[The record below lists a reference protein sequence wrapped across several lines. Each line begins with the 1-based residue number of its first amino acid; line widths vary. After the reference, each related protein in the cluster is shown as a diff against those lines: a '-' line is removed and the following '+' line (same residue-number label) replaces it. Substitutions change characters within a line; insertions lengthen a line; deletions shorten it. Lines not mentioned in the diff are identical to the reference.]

1 MCMVSR
7 GPGDG
12 LGPYASRCGI
22 VADALLPP
30 AQGGAQRTETPSSA
44 VPSGLR
50 TAVCLPPPTPTVIEG
65 LRQGNLHPTGAVGP
79 ADTMALSLYCEFR
92 FNDMSAQTS
101 LRLVKVL
108 LLLLAATVIGP
119 LVAAETWASWRG
131 INSDG
136 VSNDT
141 GLPSNW
147 SPEGENLLWKAP
159 YGGRSAPVV
168 LDGRVCMIR
177 LAEPETVKRWQEQIA
192 CLDADTGEL
201 VWEHRYNVFQTDIP
215 HHRVGWASLVGDGA
229 TGNVFAHGVEGMVI
243 AFDPEG
249 TILWERST
257 SEEVG
262 RISGFGGRTATPVLD
277 GNLLV
282 VSFLS
287 AGWGSTAIP
296 RHRFYA
302 LDKRTG
308 ETVWISTP
316 GNAPYDTTYTVPV
329 VKEIDGQR
337 LLITGNGDG
346 GIYALQAATG
356 VKAWSY
362 PVSKRGINSSVVV
375 DGATVYASHSEENV
389 DESTSMGRLVALDAS
404 RISDGRP
411 KQVWMVDGFAAGYA
425 SPAILDG
432 VLYHVD
438 NSANLV
444 AFDGATGSELWLR
457 NIGIAQRSSPVIG
470 DGKLYV
476 SDVDGKFHIFRLSG
490 RSEPE
495 RTDLDEFKNPDGS
508 FTQINGAPA
517 ISGGR
522 IYFITNNTLYCIGTS
537 QGRSEEAAATLGEP
551 SMAPTG
557 AEAAHLQVV
566 PGEINLPPGG
576 RARFVARLFDA
587 KGRLIGERKAQWTL
601 DGALQGTLG
610 ADGEFTASEQF
621 PQGGLVSATV
631 GSITG
636 KARVAVRPTGGFLED
651 FERYAA
657 DAVPDGWSAARGRFK
672 IVEGDGGKM
681 LQKPSGNPRT
691 WRTTVY
697 VGNPGQRAYEIEAE
711 MMSTEQRRRMGDMG
725 LVSHRYTLAMMGNS
739 QSLMIRTWL
748 SELDRFSKEIPL
760 EWDPDVWYCVK
771 LRVEPRDDGST
782 SIQGKVWPKDE
793 NEPAEW
799 TIEAVD
805 AIGHYRGSP
814 GIYGYSSA
822 DIYYDNLKV
831 APFGG

>member
-1 MCMVSR
+1 M
-7 GPGDG
+7 
-12 LGPYASRCGI
+12 
-22 VADALLPP
+22 
-30 AQGGAQRTETPSSA
+30 T
-44 VPSGLR
+44 
-50 TAVCLPPPTPTVIEG
+50 
-65 LRQGNLHPTGAVGP
+65 
-79 ADTMALSLYCEFR
+79 LSLYCKFR
-92 FNDMSAQTS
+92 FNKMRVRKS

-108 LLLLAATVIGP
+108 LFLLAAPVIQP
-119 LVAAETWASWRG
+119 LAAADTWASWRG

-136 VSNDT
+136 VSTDT
-141 GLPSNW
+141 GLPATW
-147 SPEGENLLWKAP
+147 SPQGENLLWQAP
-159 YGGRSAPVV
+159 YGGRAAPVV
-168 LDGRVCMIR
+168 VDGRVCVIR
-177 LAEPETVKRWQEQIA
+177 LAEPDSVQRWQEQIA

-215 HHRVGWASLVGDGA
+215 HHRVGWASLVGDSA
-229 TGNVFAHGVEGMVI
+229 TGNIFAHGVEGMVI
-243 AFDPEG
+243 AFDPG
-249 TILWERST
+249 GNVLWERST

-262 RISGFGGRTATPVLD
+262 RISGFGGRTVTPVLD
-277 GNLLV
+277 GNLMV

-346 GIYALQAATG
+346 AIYAMQAATG
-356 VKAWSY
+356 VKVWGY
-362 PVSKRGINSSVVV
+362 PISKRGINASVVV
-375 DGATVYASHSEENV
+375 DGSMVYASHSEENV
-389 DESTSMGRLVALDAS
+389 DASTAMGRLVALDAS
-404 RISDGRP
+404 RITDGKPR
-411 KQVWMVDGFAAGYA
+411 QVWMVDGFAAGYA
-425 SPAILDG
+425 SPVFLDG
-432 VLYHVD
+432 ILYHVD

-444 AFDGATGSELWLR
+444 AFDGATGDELWLQ
-457 NIGIAQRSSPVIG
+457 NIGIAQRSSPVVA

-476 SDVDGKFHIFRLSG
+476 SDVDGQLHIFRLSG

-517 ISGGR
+517 IAGGR
-522 IYFITNNTLYCIGTS
+522 VYFITNNTLYCIGTS
-537 QGRSEEAAATLGEP
+537 QGKGGEPGPTLGPPAKAPEGEEA
-551 SMAPTG
+551 M
-557 AEAAHLQVV
+557 HLQVV

-587 KGRLIGERKAQWTL
+587 KGRLIGERAAQWSL
-601 DGALQGTLG
+601 EGALGGTLG
-610 ADGEFTASEQF
+610 ADGDFTASSEF
-621 PQGGLVSATV
+621 PQGGLVSAAI
-631 GSITG
+631 GSLTG

-651 FERYAA
+651 FERYAP
-657 DAVPDGWSAARGRFK
+657 DTVPDGWSAARGRFK
-672 IVEGDGGKM
+672 IVEADGGKL

-697 VGNPGQRAYEIEAE
+697 VGSPGQRAYEVEAE
-711 MMSTEQRRRMGDMG
+711 MMSKEQRRRMADMG
-725 LVSHRYTLAMMGNS
+725 LVSHRYTLAMMGNA
-739 QSLMIRTWL
+739 QTLMIRTWL

-760 EWDPDVWYCVK
+760 AWDPDVWYRVK
-771 LRVEPRDDGST
+771 LRVEPRNDGST
-782 SIQGKVWPKDE
+782 SIQGKVWPKGED
-793 NEPAEW
+793 EPADW

-805 AIGHYRGSP
+805 AIGHAHGSP

-822 DIYYDNLKV
+822 DIHYDNLKV
-831 APFGG
+831 TPYGG